1 MRVTSY
7 DARVATSKRPESRR
21 GSLPPLPP
29 TLVAA
34 TNAARA
40 AALRSATWPLRPLAA
55 AVAMFFSVLVAAGIG
70 WVGVE
75 RLDRDA
81 TDHAT
86 ARAALLASSV
96 AARLNELT
104 KAGQVEAVQLAARR
118 TGSEFLV
125 VKSDGSVLVD
135 ASNGA
140 PPLKTIQHA
149 LDLTH
154 GQVRTGLGLTQY
166 AVRPINSQ
174 PSSPLVIAFVRVP
187 AAAEGAPGLVAALV
201 ALTTLFIIVAS
212 VFAYAV
218 ARDSEVDVDVL
229 ARRVRAM
236 VNVPSEPSGERVPL
250 RTFDEVGS
258 LAAAFNELVG
268 RFVESE
274 RAYRADLERARGA
287 DRDRAAFLAAVSHEL
302 RSPLNAIL
310 GFADLL
316 LAEVDGPLNPASRE
330 EVEQIRGSGTHLLEL
345 INDILE
351 FSALEGG
358 QLKLSRAKV
367 DVAQT
372 AADVLREATGVLG
385 DRPVKVRLDGEK
397 DVVIEADPRRVR
409 QVFTNIIGNAIKFT
423 EKGEVVVSIALQGAY
438 AKVSVTD
445 TGPGI
450 SPEEKKHLFMEYSQ
464 TKEERRRRRGTGLGL
479 AIARRLCLLHGGY
492 IEIDSEVGKGSTFH
506 LIFPVEGPRRS
517 TRPPP
522 PPKETPK

>member
-1 MRVTSY
+1 MTSY
-7 DARVATSKRPESRR
+7 DARVSTNSRPDVRHT
-21 GSLPPLPP
+21 SLPPS
-29 TLVAA
+29 LVAA

-55 AVAMFFSVLVAAGIG
+55 AVAMFFSIVVAAGIG
-70 WVGVE
+70 WVGVH

-81 TDHAT
+81 SEHSA
-86 ARAALLASSV
+86 ARAVLLASAVS
-96 AARLNELT
+96 ARLNQLT
-104 KAGQVEAVQLAARR
+104 RAGQEEAVQIAARR

-125 VKSDGSVLVD
+125 VRPDGTILVD

-140 PPLKTIQHA
+140 PPYKTIQHV
-149 LDLTH
+149 LDVTH
-154 GQVRTGLGLTQY
+154 GEVKTGLGLTQY

-174 PSSPLVIAFVRVP
+174 PASALVIAFVRVP
-187 AAAEGAPGLVAALV
+187 SAAEGAPGLIAALV
-201 ALTTLFIIVAS
+201 ALTTLFVVVAS

-218 ARDSEVDVDVL
+218 ARDSEVDVDLL

-258 LAAAFNELVG
+258 LASAFNELVG

-316 LAEVDGPLNPASRE
+316 LAEVDGPLNAASRE
-330 EVEQIRGSGTHLLEL
+330 EVEQIRGSGAHLLEL

-367 DVAQT
+367 DVAQM
-372 AADVLREATGVLG
+372 AAEVLKEAAGVIG
-385 DRPVKVRLDGEK
+385 ERPVKVRLDGEK
-397 DVVIEADPRRVR
+397 DVIIEADSRRVR
-409 QVFTNIIGNAIKFT
+409 QIFTNIIGNAIKFT
-423 EKGEVVVSIALQGAY
+423 EKGDVVVSVALQGAY
-438 AKVSVTD
+438 AKVSVRD
-445 TGPGI
+445 SGPGI
-450 SPEEKKHLFMEYSQ
+450 SPDEKKHLFMEYTQ

-479 AIARRLCLLHGGY
+479 AIARRLVLLHGGY
-492 IEIDSEVGKGSTFH
+492 IEIESEVGKGSSFH
-506 LIFPVEGPRRS
+506 LVFPVEGPRRS

-522 PPKETPK
+522 PSTETNK